1 MQFSKLFCFT
11 CFTTRWHHFFTVC
24 LTLWNNGALCFALL
38 HVYLSYCKT
47 MKGPLTP
54 LRRRPSLKTER
65 VNFKPPPTPPTF
77 PIWKPP
83 LYRERKALFRSD
95 GVLQS
100 APVIL
105 HPTQTGQS
113 ATNTVRRRRV
123 SASDFRRGT
132 IRKGELLRQSPPEKR
147 SAISSRVRIEQWQVL
162 RALARC
168 FLPHLAPAPVGDC
181 ARMNWAQKKYPSIST
196 LV

>member
-1 MQFSKLFCFT
+1 MQNYK
-11 CFTTRWHHFFTVC
+11 
-24 LTLWNNGALCFALL
+24 N
-38 HVYLSYCKT
+38 
-47 MKGPLTP
+47 PLTP
-54 LRRRPSLKTER
+54 LRRRPSLKTQR

-123 SASDFRRGT
+123 SASDFRRAT
-132 IRKGELLRQSPPEKR
+132 IRKGDLLRQSEPGKL
-147 SAISSRVRIEQWQVL
+147 STISSRVRIEQWLVR

-168 FLPHLAPAPVGDC
+168 FHRLRSVSVHG
-181 ARMNWAQKKYPSIST
+181 WTGGKKRKEKKKKTTVST

>member
-1 MQFSKLFCFT
+1 MFIS
-11 CFTTRWHHFFTVC
+11 
-24 LTLWNNGALCFALL
+24 NIAN
-38 HVYLSYCKT
+38 YEIPS
-47 MKGPLTP
+47 TP
-54 LRRRPSLKTER
+54 LLRRPSLKTQR

-132 IRKGELLRQSPPEKR
+132 IRKRDLLRQSEPGKL
-147 SAISSRVRIEQWQVL
+147 SAIRSRVRIEQWQ
-162 RALARC
+162 ARRVFEPGVFC
-168 FLPHLAPAPVGDC
+168 QHLDWHGLPSVSAGEQEAKKK
-181 ARMNWAQKKYPSIST
+181 QKNNPGVST